1 MREIVRLYVRAQRK
15 QAKCGDGAS
24 TVQCHVLTELLREE
38 GLAQRA
44 LAERLG
50 LDKGWISRAVDTLVM
65 AGDISKHTSEQ
76 DRRSVTLS
84 LTPAGRIRA
93 RELAHD
99 LDDHAAR
106 LLQHV
111 PHDRHVQVQDSLQL
125 LFDALSGS
133 APRLAIRPA
142 ANKDWPAIRRMLL
155 TGGLPPDGAQDHLA
169 HFMVGEAG
177 GKLVCAGGLE
187 VYGADALL
195 RSVVVNEE
203 SRGNGWGKQLLDRLT
218 EQAVDLG
225 VGSLYLLTTTADAY
239 FSRLGYS
246 EVSRTQVPDQLR
258 VSRELQGVCPASAT
272 AMMKHIGRSPS
283 VQPGVI
289 RPATSADASTLAAI
303 YNHYV
308 ANTTITFEEVAV
320 DLHEMEARIESVSA
334 KLPWLVFERDG
345 QVIGYAYATPWRARS
360 AYRFSVESTVY
371 VAPGYARQ
379 GIGSQ
384 LYTALIYALRGK
396 EIEVVLGGI
405 SQPNPA
411 SVALHEN
418 LGFEKVAHFKRVG
431 RKFDQWIDVGYW
443 ELQLR

>member
-65 AGDISKHTSEQ
+65 AGDIAKHTSEQ

-93 RELAHD
+93 HELERA
-99 LDDHAAR
+99 LNDHAAR

-111 PHDRHVQVQDSLQL
+111 PHDRHVQVQNSLQL
-125 LFDALSGS
+125 LLDALSGS
-133 APRLAIRPA
+133 AQRLAIRPA
-142 ANKDWPAIRRMLL
+142 ASKDWPAIRRMLL
-155 TGGLPPDGAQDHLA
+155 AGGLPLDGAQDHLA

-177 GKLVCAGGLE
+177 GKLVCVGGLE
-187 VYGADALL
+187 LYGADALL
-195 RSVVVNEE
+195 RSVAVNEE

-218 EQAVDLG
+218 EQAAGLG
-225 VGSLYLLTTTADAY
+225 IGRLYLLTTTADAY

-246 EVSRTQVPDQLR
+246 EVSRAEIPDLLR
-258 VSRELQGVCPASAT
+258 GSREFQGACPASAT
-272 AMMKHIGRSPS
+272 AMMKHIRRSQS
-283 VQPGVI
+283 EI
-289 RPATSADASTLAAI
+289 RPAARADASALAAI

-320 DLHEMEARIESVSA
+320 ALHEMEARIESISA
-334 KLPWLVFERDG
+334 TLPWLVCERDG
-345 QVIGYAYATPWRARS
+345 KVIGYAYATPWRARS

-371 VAPGYARQ
+371 VAPGYARK

-384 LYTALIYALRGK
+384 LYTALIDALRGK